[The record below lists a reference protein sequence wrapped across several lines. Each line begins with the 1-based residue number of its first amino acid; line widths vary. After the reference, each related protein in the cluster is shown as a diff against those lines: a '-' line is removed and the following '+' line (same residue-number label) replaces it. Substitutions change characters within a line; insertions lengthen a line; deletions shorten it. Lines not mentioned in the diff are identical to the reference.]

1 MRLLI
6 TRPLAD
12 AEPLAQQLQGLG
24 HQTVIEPL
32 LDIRYLDTA
41 AADTERL
48 LDGAQALLVTSAN
61 GLRAF
66 VAASPL
72 RDVAVYAVGE
82 ASALA
87 ATQAGFSK
95 VDSATG
101 DVEALARRVIEQLQ
115 PQDGALLHVA
125 GSRVAGDLA
134 GSLGRAGFDVRRA
147 VLYDAIKARQ
157 LSSPVNHDIATGS
170 FDGVLLFSPRTAESF
185 VALIEQA
192 GLSETCEGMT
202 AYCLSDAVAEKAR
215 VLNWCQV
222 RVAARPDQQSLIET
236 VKT

>member
-6 TRPLAD
+6 TRPQAD

-24 HQTVIEPL
+24 HQVVTEPL

-41 AADTERL
+41 KADTERL

-66 VAASPL
+66 AAASPR

-82 ASALA
+82 ASAFA
-87 ATQAGFSK
+87 ATEAGFSNVK
-95 VDSATG
+95 SAAG
-101 DVEALARRVIEQLQ
+101 DVAALAGQVAENLD

-125 GSRVAGDLA
+125 GTRVAGDLA
-134 GSLGRAGFDVRRA
+134 GSLEKAGFEVRRA
-147 VLYDAIKARQ
+147 VLYEAIKARH
-157 LSSPVNHDIATGS
+157 LSSSVSADFAAGS

-185 VALIEQA
+185 VDLVKQA
-192 GLSETCEGMT
+192 GLTEACEDMT
-202 AYCLSDAVAEKAR
+202 AFCLSDAVAEKAHLLDWR
-215 VLNWCQV
+215 QV
-222 RVAARPDQQSLIET
+222 RIAARPDQQSLIET
-236 VKT
+236 LKV